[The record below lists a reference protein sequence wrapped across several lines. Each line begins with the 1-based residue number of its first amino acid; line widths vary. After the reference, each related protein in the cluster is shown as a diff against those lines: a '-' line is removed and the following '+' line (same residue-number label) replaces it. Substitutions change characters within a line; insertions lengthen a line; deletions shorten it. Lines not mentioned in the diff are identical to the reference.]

1 MRQAHWAAV
10 GVAFILMGPIV
21 QACAQL
27 RPPQGYYAPAIEK
40 RRRAGLSRDAQTLY
54 RRPVDPQ

>member
-54 RRPVDPQ
+54 R